1 MDDLQEVEEHYKGLT
16 IITEMQERRVR
27 THQRRVQNLTMA
39 YLKSQVV
46 LFIAIT
52 HHPSSIQCKSWWLP
66 FTVSLLTSLVYFMA
80 LVDLNFVN
88 QQLMYMQISQVKNR
102 DIEVAEKDP
111 CTERRA
117 WQGVIQPDHFLL
129 MRGKVYIALRYSFC
143 LVLKLLCHVAAGHF
157 CVVDNLTRAGQAD
170 AGHAW

>member
-16 IITEMQERRVR
+16 IITEKQERRVR
-27 THQRRVQNLTMA
+27 SHPRRAQNLTTA

-46 LFIAIT
+46 LFIAIA
-52 HHPSSIQCKSWWLP
+52 HHPSSIQCKDWQLP

-88 QQLMYMQISQVKNR
+88 QQLMYMQISQVKNH
-102 DIEVAEKDP
+102 DIEVAEQDP

-117 WQGVIQPDHFLL
+117 WQEVIQPDHSLL
-129 MRGKVYIALRYSFC
+129 MRGKVYIGSTI
-143 LVLKLLCHVAAGHF
+143 LVLLGLEIIMLCACWSFLCG
-157 CVVDNLTRAGQAD
+157 
-170 AGHAW
+170 